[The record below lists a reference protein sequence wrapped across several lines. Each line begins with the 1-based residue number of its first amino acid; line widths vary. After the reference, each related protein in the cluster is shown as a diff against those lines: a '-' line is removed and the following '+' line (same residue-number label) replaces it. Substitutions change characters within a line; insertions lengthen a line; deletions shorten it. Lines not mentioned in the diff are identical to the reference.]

1 MHRFR
6 VRLLTVMLF
15 TAAALMSFAAA
26 AFIGT
31 ASAQTPQKTKLKI
44 AFPTSPHAFA
54 LPHFVAM
61 EKGWLSEAG
70 LDIEEQW
77 LIGDT
82 TVIRLIV
89 TGEADMCVTGLP
101 AAFSAVAAGAQVK
114 AIGSQQVIFDF
125 QMVTNRNITKVADL
139 AGKRFAAGPPLSIQ
153 TEVPRVIMRKYGLDP
168 EKVQFQQAGGT
179 PDRLQAVVGGV
190 ADATL
195 IGTSFALQAAAKYP
209 NVHVLTTVPKEFPG
223 MGFSYVMATNKSL
236 ADPAKK
242 QAMEAYIEQS
252 TIRAS
257 RFIMDNPDEAVK
269 ILMKRVP
276 SLDPE
281 IAKQSVVDLNKD
293 NVWGVNGG
301 LDREVTDFTIKFSVE
316 SKMVPSPVTYE
327 QVVDP
332 SLVNAAL
339 ARTGK
344 R

>member
-1 MHRFR
+1 MHRFQF
-6 VRLLTVMLF
+6 RLLATALF
-15 TAAALMSFAAA
+15 AATTLMSFAVAD
-26 AFIGT
+26 FIGT
-31 ASAQTPQKTKLKI
+31 ASAQTVQKTKLKI

-70 LDIEEQW
+70 LDVEEQW

-125 QMVTNRNITKVADL
+125 QMVTNKSITKVADL

-223 MGFSYVMATNKSL
+223 MGFSYVMATTKAL

-242 QAMEAYIEQS
+242 KAMEAYIEQS

-257 RFIMDNPDEAVK
+257 RFIMDNPEEAVK
-269 ILMKRVP
+269 ILLKRVP

-281 IAKQSVVDLNKD
+281 IAKQSVADLNKD

-301 LDREVTDFTIKFSVE
+301 LDREVTDFTIKFSLE
-316 SKMVPSPVTYE
+316 SKMIPSPVTYE

-339 ARTGK
+339 ARAGK

>member
-1 MHRFR
+1 MGSAR
-6 VRLLTVMLF
+6 
-15 TAAALMSFAAA
+15 
-26 AFIGT
+26 
-31 ASAQTPQKTKLKI
+31 AQTEQKTKLKI

-61 EKGWLSEAG
+61 EKGWLTDAG
-70 LDIEEQW
+70 LDVEEQW

-89 TGEADMCVTGLP
+89 TGEADLCVTGLP
-101 AAFSAVAAGAQVK
+101 AAFSAIAAGAQVK

-125 QMVTNRNITKVADL
+125 QMVTDKKITKVSELD
-139 AGKRFAAGPPLSIQ
+139 GKRFAAGPPLSIQ
-153 TEVPRVIMRKYGLDP
+153 TEVPRVIMRKYGIDP

-179 PDRLQAVVGGV
+179 PDRLQAVVRGV

-223 MGFSYVMATNKSL
+223 MGFSYVMATTKSL
-236 ADPAKK
+236 VDPARKK
-242 QAMEAYIEQS
+242 AMEAYIEQT

-257 RFIMDNPDEAVK
+257 RFIMDNPEEAVK

-276 SLDPE
+276 SLDAE

-301 LDREVTDFTIKFSVE
+301 LDREVTDFTIKFSLD
-316 SKMVPSPVTYE
+316 SKMIPSAVTYE

-332 SLVNAAL
+332 SLVEAAL
-339 ARTGK
+339 ARAGGK